1 MTGIWLLI
9 LYLHLGAVTFFLGGQ
24 LVLGLVIVP
33 VERRNPDSERMR
45 AMARRFGVGSLV
57 ALGVLVITGV
67 ALAEHL
73 SLWGSGTL
81 QLKLAL
87 VGGVVALA
95 LLHLRWPRAHALQG
109 AILLL
114 TLLIAWL
121 GLDLAT

>member
-1 MTGIWLLI
+1 MTGFWQAVLYVHLL
-9 LYLHLGAVTFFLGGQ
+9 AVTFFLGGQ

-57 ALGVLVITGV
+57 ALGVLLATGI

-73 SLWGSGTL
+73 SLWGSSTL
-81 QLKLAL
+81 QVKLAL
-87 VGGVVALA
+87 VGAVVALA

-109 AILLL
+109 AILLV
-114 TLLIAWL
+114 TLAIVWCGVELFR
-121 GLDLAT
+121 